1 MTNIHSFGSSLQDEM
16 RGSVSA
22 HQVTYVRKVTGEQA
36 LTVAG
41 ICVSSPPIGRELL
54 TDTGLDLNQTERTFI
69 IRKSDIFAFVGEPRV
84 GDLIIDESDRSTWRV
99 LPQGTDSAWKWHGQM
114 RTAFLVRTKQETTYV
129 D

>member
-1 MTNIHSFGSSLQDEM
+1 MTNIHSFGSSLQNEM

-36 LTVAG
+36 LTVA
-41 ICVSSPPIGRELL
+41 GRELL

-69 IRKSDIFAFVGEPRV
+69 IRKSDIFAFVGEPRI